1 MSPPIFRRIIRRVN
15 ALRGIAFATLGTLAL
30 LAAPPASAQKTAT
43 LGTNPPGSV
52 FYAIASGLTKVAAD
66 GGGVQLTVQPYSGTS
81 TFVPLLESGE
91 LEFGVNNAVDM
102 GLAQR
107 GPAFKI
113 GGRNPF
119 PHAPSLRLVMRIAP
133 LVVAPL
139 VRKDSPIKSMQDVK
153 GKRVTGE
160 YPANLAIW
168 YNVFGHLS
176 SAGLAWSDVRVI
188 PVPSLN
194 EGVDALVQGRADV
207 SSYALNGAKVKE
219 ADAAVGVRHL
229 SIDCSPDG
237 ERRLRAA
244 VPGYYPRR
252 VKKGEATGV
261 LEDICVI
268 GYDVYLVA
276 GKSVADKT
284 VELLLAAVADNA
296 DKLALYHPV
305 LRDFNRNQMVTA
317 DITIPYHP
325 AAVRFFRERGAW
337 TPETEQ
343 AQQRVMAPAR

>member
-1 MSPPIFRRIIRRVN
+1 MNIIS
-15 ALRGIAFATLGTLAL
+15 GIGLTTLVTLAL
-30 LAAPPASAQKTAT
+30 VGAPPASAQKTAT
-43 LGTNPPGSV
+43 LGTNPAGSV
-52 FYAIASGLTKVAAD
+52 FYAIGAGLTKVAAD
-66 GGGVQLTVQPYSGTS
+66 GGGVQLTQQPYSGSS
-81 TFVPLLESGE
+81 TFLPLLESGE

-102 GLAQR
+102 ALAHR
-107 GPAFKI
+107 GPAFKV

-139 VRKDSPIKSMQDVK
+139 VRKDSPIKTMQDVK

-168 YNVFGHLS
+168 YNVFGALS

-188 PVPSLN
+188 PVPGLN
-194 EGVDALVQGRADV
+194 EGIDALVQGRADV
-207 SSYALNGAKVKE
+207 SSYALNSAKVKE
-219 ADAAVGVRHL
+219 ADSAVGVRHL
-229 SIDCSPDG
+229 AIDCSPDG

-252 VKKGEATGV
+252 IKKGDGTGV
-261 LEDICVI
+261 LEDLCVI

-284 VELLLAAVADNA
+284 VELLLTAIADNA
-296 DKLALYHPV
+296 DKLAPYHPA
-305 LRDFNRNQMVTA
+305 LRDFNREQMITS

-325 AAVRFFRERGAW
+325 AAVRVFRERGAW
-337 TPETEQ
+337 TPDSEQ
-343 AQQRVMAPAR
+343 AQQRATAGGR

>member
-1 MSPPIFRRIIRRVN
+1 MPYDPRVN
-15 ALRGIAFATLGTLAL
+15 AAVRLLGLATLMALAL
-30 LAAPPASAQKTAT
+30 VMARPALGQKTAT

-52 FYAIASGLTKVAAD
+52 FYAIASGLTKVASD

-91 LEFGVNNAVDM
+91 LELGVNNAVDM

-133 LVVAPL
+133 LMVAPL
-139 VRKDSPIKSMQDVK
+139 VRKDSPMRTIQDVK
-153 GKRVTGE
+153 GKRFTGE

-168 YNVFGHLS
+168 YNVFGELA
-176 SAGLAWSDVRVI
+176 SAGLTWSDVRVV
-188 PVPSLN
+188 PVAGLN
-194 EGVDALVQGRADV
+194 EGIDALVQGRADV
-207 SSYALNGAKVKE
+207 STYALNGAKVKE

-252 VKKGEATGV
+252 VKKGEGTGV
-261 LEDICVI
+261 LEDLCVI

-284 VELLLAAVADNA
+284 VELLLAAIADNA
-296 DKLALYHPV
+296 DKLAPYHPT
-305 LRDFNRNQMVTA
+305 LRDFNREQMITS

-325 AAVRFFRERGAW
+325 AAVRFFRERGSW

-343 AQQRVMAPAR
+343 AQQRAMAGGR

>member
-1 MSPPIFRRIIRRVN
+1 MFGRMIRGVKTVIG
-15 ALRGIAFATLGTLAL
+15 ALAM
-30 LAAPPASAQKTAT
+30 LAALSTASAAWAQAAT

-91 LEFGVNNAVDM
+91 VEFGVNNAVDM

-119 PHAPSLRLVMRIAP
+119 THAPSLRLVMRIAP

-139 VRKDSPIKSMQDVK
+139 VRRDSPIKTMQDVR

-168 YNVFGHLS
+168 YNVFGQLS

-188 PVPSLN
+188 PVPGLN
-194 EGVDALVQGRADV
+194 EGIDALVQGRADV
-207 SSYALNGAKVKE
+207 SSYALNSAKVKE
-219 ADAAVGVRHL
+219 ADAAVGLRHL
-229 SIDCSPDG
+229 SIDCSPEG

-252 VKKGEATGV
+252 LKKGEGTAV

-276 GKSVADKT
+276 GKSAGDKT
-284 VELLLAAVADNA
+284 VESLLTAIWDNA
-296 DKLALYHPV
+296 GKLTPYHPV
-305 LRDFNRNQMVTA
+305 LRDFTREQMVTS

-325 AAVRFFRERGAW
+325 AAARFFRERGAW

-343 AQQRVMAPAR
+343 AQQRATAGR